1 MRSKDQILLESI
13 YERIVLEGKGE
24 AVSPR
29 NISEFSQ
36 EEKQNIWGKLSDVER
51 SQLGIA
57 KGGKSAKNYMSADDW
72 IVIRDYHLRSRLN
85 TNPETDPNLCA
96 YTPGETLDL
105 LNHPIIKN
113 WFSMVEKFKIPDG
126 KEKVIFVSCAAS
138 KRWGENTKS
147 PDYQCY
153 NILRKENSKI
163 YWVTIS
169 EPLGIVP
176 EDHWDDFPF
185 YDNPGLFTSMGQVPN
200 KFWLNKMGK
209 QTSFAY
215 PFDQNAFNECIK
227 ILGNVI
233 KKFYD
238 FNKQINPN
246 LKFISAVE
254 TPSEKSTHSRM
265 LDHSGILQKEERY
278 SKPHAKKSTKEMRMS
293 HWQDISNK

>member
-1 MRSKDQILLESI
+1 MKNKDQILLESL
-13 YERIVLEGKGE
+13 YERILLEGKR
-24 AVSPR
+24 VPLK
-29 NISEFSQ
+29 NISEFSE
-36 EEKQNIWGKLSDVER
+36 EEKQNILGKLSDVER
-51 SQLGIA
+51 SQLGTA
-57 KGGKSAKNYMSADDW
+57 KGGKSAKNYMIADDW
-72 IVIRDYHLRSRLN
+72 IVIRDFHLRTRLKQ
-85 TNPETDPNLCA
+85 TPETNTDLCA
-96 YTPGETLDL
+96 YTPGETLKL
-105 LNHPIIKN
+105 LQHPIITK
-113 WFSMVEKFKIPDG
+113 WFSMVEKFKIPEG

-138 KRWGENTKS
+138 KRWGDNTKS
-147 PDYQCY
+147 EDYQCY
-153 NILRKENSKI
+153 NMIRKENSKI

-176 EDHWDDFPF
+176 EDHWDDFPL
-185 YDNPGLFTSMGQVPN
+185 YDNPGLFTSQGQVES
-200 KFWLNKMGK
+200 KFWTNQMGK
-209 QTSFAY
+209 QSSFAY
-215 PFDQNAFNECIK
+215 PFDQSAFNECIK

>member
-1 MRSKDQILLESI
+1 MKNKDQILLESI
-13 YERIVLEGKGE
+13 YERVLLEGKM
-24 AVSPR
+24 VSLK
-29 NISEFSQ
+29 NISEFSE
-36 EEKQNIWGKLSDVER
+36 EEKQNILGKLSDVER
-51 SQLGIA
+51 SQLGTA
-57 KGGKSAKNYMSADDW
+57 KGGKSAKDYMGVDDW
-72 IVIRDYHLRSRLN
+72 IIIRDFHLRTRLKQ
-85 TNPETDPNLCA
+85 TPETNTDLCA
-96 YTPGETLDL
+96 YTPGETLKL
-105 LNHPIIKN
+105 LQHPIIKN
-113 WFSMVEKFKIPDG
+113 WFSMVEKFKIPEG

-147 PDYQCY
+147 EDYKCY

-176 EDHWDDFPF
+176 EDHWNDFPL
-185 YDNPGLFTSMGQVPN
+185 YDNPGLFTSQGQVES
-200 KFWLNKMGK
+200 KFWTNKMGK
-209 QTSFAY
+209 KSSFAY

-278 SKPHAKKSTKEMRMS
+278 SKAPFRSPMEIRMPHWK
-293 HWQDISNK
+293 DISNK